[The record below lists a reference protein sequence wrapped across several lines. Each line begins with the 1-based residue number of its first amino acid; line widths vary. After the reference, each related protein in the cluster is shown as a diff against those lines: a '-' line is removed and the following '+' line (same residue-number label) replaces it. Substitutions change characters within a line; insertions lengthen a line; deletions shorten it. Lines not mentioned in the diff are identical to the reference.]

1 VRNSVYPAI
10 SRNDNHWR
18 GLVPRML
25 RSAVSAF
32 TRVFDALC
40 LAAWCA
46 ADPGPIAAPWK
57 YWVPALRSSAKCA
70 PRPGHDASREAV
82 ARPYNFRREQS
93 DDLTGLGGNQCAG
106 ASGAAQ
112 GTRASANTSGPDFTW
127 AKIAGEI
134 ADLKIRTERRKLCFF
149 CRTGFRES
157 ELFRKCD
164 PAV

>member
-1 VRNSVYPAI
+1 MGV
-10 SRNDNHWR
+10 
-18 GLVPRML
+18 
-25 RSAVSAF
+25 
-32 TRVFDALC
+32 
-40 LAAWCA
+40 
-46 ADPGPIAAPWK
+46 
-57 YWVPALRSSAKCA
+57 WVPALRSSAKCAA

-82 ARPYNFRREQS
+82 ARPYNLWREQS
-93 DDLTGLGGNQCAG
+93 HDLKDWGDQRAG